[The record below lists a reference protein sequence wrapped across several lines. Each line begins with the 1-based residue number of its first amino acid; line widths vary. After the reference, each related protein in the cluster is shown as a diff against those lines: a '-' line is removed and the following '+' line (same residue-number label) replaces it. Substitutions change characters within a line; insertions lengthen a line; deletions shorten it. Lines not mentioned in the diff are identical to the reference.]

1 MKFFTI
7 SIAVLLT
14 SVILM
19 VVFSGTSRGVPTR
32 LACIGDSITEN
43 SGYPAKLQEMLD
55 ANYFVKEFGVTG
67 STIMTDTC
75 KPYIYTAAFFRVRE
89 FLPNIVVIMLG
100 TNDARED
107 HYKSIENFV
116 GDYEQLVRKVQE
128 IESNPRIL
136 LVKPPPIFGNEL
148 DLSNVHL
155 LEGVIPDIEQ
165 VAMDFDLSMIDVY
178 TPLVSHPDCFLD
190 GVHPN
195 NEGANII
202 AREICE
208 AI

>member
-1 MKFFTI
+1 M
-7 SIAVLLT
+7 
-14 SVILM
+14 
-19 VVFSGTSRGVPTR
+19 VFSGTSRGAPTR

-43 SGYPAKLQEMLD
+43 SAYPAELQDMLG
-55 ANYFVKEFGVTG
+55 ANYFVKEFGVTA

-75 KPYIYTAAFFRVRE
+75 KPYIRTAAFLRARE
-89 FLPNIVVIMLG
+89 FLPNIVIIMLG

-107 HYKSIENFV
+107 HYKSIKNFA
-116 GDYEQLVRKVQE
+116 GDYKQLVSKVQE

-148 DLSNVHL
+148 DLSNAHL
-155 LEGVIPDIEQ
+155 LEGVIPNIEQ
-165 VAMDFDLSMIDVY
+165 VAKDFDLSTIDVY
-178 TPLVSHPDCFLD
+178 TPLVSHPDYFWD

-195 NEGANII
+195 NEGASII

>member
-1 MKFFTI
+1 MKLFAIF
-7 SIAVLLT
+7 IAILTT
-14 SVILM
+14 SVMLI
-19 VVFSGTSRGVPTR
+19 VVFSGTSRSVPTR
-32 LACIGDSITEN
+32 IACIGDSITEN
-43 SGYPAKLQEMLD
+43 SAYPAELQDMLG
-55 ANYFVKEFGVTG
+55 ASYFVKEFGVTG
-67 STIMTDTC
+67 STIMTDTF
-75 KPYIYTAAFFRVRE
+75 KPYICTAEFFRARE
-89 FLPNIVVIMLG
+89 FLPNIVIIMLG

-116 GDYEQLVRKVQE
+116 GDYERLIRKVQE

-148 DLSNVHL
+148 YLRNVNL

-165 VAMDFDLSMIDVY
+165 VAKAFGLTTIDVY
-178 TPLVSHPDCFLD
+178 TPLVSRPDYFWD

-195 NEGANII
+195 NQGAHII
-202 AREICE
+202 AREICD

>member
-1 MKFFTI
+1 MKLFAIF
-7 SIAVLLT
+7 IAILT
-14 SVILM
+14 TSAMLI
-19 VVFSGTSRGVPTR
+19 VVFSGTSRSVPTR
-32 LACIGDSITEN
+32 IACIGDSITEN
-43 SGYPAKLQEMLD
+43 SVYPAELQDMLG
-55 ANYFVKEFGVTG
+55 ASYFVKEFGVTG
-67 STIMTDTC
+67 STIMTNTF
-75 KPYIYTAAFFRVRE
+75 KPYICTAEFFRARE
-89 FLPNIVVIMLG
+89 FLPNIVIIMLG

-116 GDYEQLVRKVQE
+116 GDYERLVRKVQE

-148 DLSNVHL
+148 YLRNVNL

-165 VAMDFDLSMIDVY
+165 VAKDFGLTTIDVY
-178 TPLVSHPDCFLD
+178 TPLVSCPDYFWD

-195 NEGANII
+195 NQGAHII
-202 AREICE
+202 AREICD